1 MAAHEALN
9 GCERATRA
17 PVADELSCARPALL
31 LKPNESN
38 RYQWANRNSQISN
51 RPRRI
56 TDQSIDHPDLGDQ
69 QISGTNITASKG
81 FNETLIYV
89 THTATSLQTSPEIF
103 TLAAHNSQ
111 GWVTGFT
118 TAVLGTASGYSPSS
132 LRHLYT
138 DPLRDLHQEE
148 RTSKKR
154 EVRMESALIPKEQN
168 R

>member
-56 TDQSIDHPDLGDQ
+56 TDQSIDHPDLGDE
-69 QISGTNITASKG
+69 QISGTNIMASKG
-81 FNETLIYV
+81 FNQTLIYV
-89 THTATSLQTSPEIF
+89 THTATSLQTSPDFF
-103 TLAAHNSQ
+103 TLAARIHKDGSLASRPRSLVLPLYIHHPHFVTSTPIRSTTCIKKSAPAKDRGQDGVGAHSQ
-111 GWVTGFT
+111 
-118 TAVLGTASGYSPSS
+118 
-132 LRHLYT
+132 
-138 DPLRDLHQEE
+138 
-148 RTSKKR
+148 RTK
-154 EVRMESALIPKEQN
+154 
-168 R
+168 